1 MDSLIIDR
9 NVSTDIL
16 INLKLNKCIDS
27 FQKQN
32 LTDPTL
38 LVNIRSQGGRVGMHK
53 AGYMVEKKN

>member
-1 MDSLIIDR
+1 MNR
-9 NVSTDIL
+9 NVSTDTL
-16 INLKLNKCIDS
+16 INLKLNKCTDS